1 MNDKFSEKCKAF
13 ADRIDVCLCDN
24 ESELLVDISTALE
37 LNLSSGECLTLE
49 MIDEMIDGKG
59 DDDE

>member
-1 MNDKFSEKCKAF
+1 MIDKCSDKCKAF

-24 ESELLVDISTALE
+24 EAEFLANTATALE

-49 MIDEMIDGKG
+49 MIDEMIDGRG